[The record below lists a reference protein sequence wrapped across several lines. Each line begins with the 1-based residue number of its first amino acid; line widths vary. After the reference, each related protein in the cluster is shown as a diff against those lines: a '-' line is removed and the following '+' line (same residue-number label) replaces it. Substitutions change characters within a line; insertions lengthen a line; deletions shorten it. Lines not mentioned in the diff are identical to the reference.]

1 MTGNHSRR
9 IVVLG
14 AHGFL
19 GSNMTRYLAAAGHQ
33 VTAYWRR
40 CRTDLLHFQNV
51 SSAVGDIRD
60 SWSLA
65 NAIKDADVV
74 YHFAS
79 STHPSRYFTDPA
91 AECSDALQPLI
102 GLMETAAENGVRK
115 IVFPSSGGTIYAD
128 SDHPRTECSPT
139 DPRSPYAIFKI
150 AAEQLLLH
158 ASRQRQ
164 FSVDIFRIGNPYG
177 PGQRPRP
184 GQGVIPHWIEAIRN
198 QQPIRLFGDGSAERD
213 YVYVDDLCRL
223 MAISCDRLEKSDV
236 FNLGTGAA
244 TSLTDLLDH
253 VLELVGNDCSVE
265 RLPARASDIRSIA
278 LSPERLLRFVPHF
291 QFTPL
296 RWGLAQTLA
305 DQGLAGGGQE
315 RKAA

>member
-1 MTGNHSRR
+1 MSRNHSRR

-14 AHGFL
+14 ARGFL
-19 GSNMTRYLAAAGHQ
+19 GSNVTRHLAAAGHQ
-33 VTAYWRR
+33 VTAYWRKS
-40 CRTDLLHFQNV
+40 RTDLLHFPNLTSV
-51 SSAVGDIRD
+51 VGDLRD
-60 SWSLA
+60 LPCLS

-79 STHPSRYFTDPA
+79 STHPSRFFDDPA
-91 AECSDALQPLI
+91 EEYSEALAPLI
-102 GLMETAAENGVRK
+102 GLMNIASANGVRK

-128 SDHPRTECSPT
+128 SDRARSEVSPIDPRT
-139 DPRSPYAIFKI
+139 PYAVSKV

-164 FSVDIFRIGNPYG
+164 FSVDVYRIGNPYG

-184 GQGVIPHWIEAIRN
+184 GHGVIPHWIEAIRN
-198 QQPIRLFGDGSAERD
+198 RQPVQLFGDGSAARD

-223 MAISCDRLEKSDV
+223 MALSCDRLAQSDL
-236 FNLGTGAA
+236 FNLGTGTA
-244 TSLTDLLDH
+244 TSLTSLLEH
-253 VLELVGNDCSVE
+253 VLELVGHDCPVE
-265 RLPARASDIRSIA
+265 RLPSRASDIHSVA
-278 LSPERLLRFVPHF
+278 LSPTRLLRLAPDF

-305 DQGLAGGGQE
+305 DRGLAGGWPE